1 MESLLYLVPLTL
13 LIVGIGIY
21 GVFWSIKNNQFDDI
35 KGSSTR
41 LLIDQENEN
50 RDQKNK

>member
-41 LLIDQENEN
+41 LLIDQENKN
-50 RDQKNK
+50 RDQKK